1 MQTIR
6 AAKLQGVGDKFFERK
21 KIYKG
26 EKSKYELR
34 TFSQCGGNFDV
45 HYSPDGFACLSRG
58 STSIVNAVFIS
69 CRR

>member
-45 HYSPDGFACLSRG
+45 HYSPDGLL
-58 STSIVNAVFIS
+58 V
-69 CRR
+69 